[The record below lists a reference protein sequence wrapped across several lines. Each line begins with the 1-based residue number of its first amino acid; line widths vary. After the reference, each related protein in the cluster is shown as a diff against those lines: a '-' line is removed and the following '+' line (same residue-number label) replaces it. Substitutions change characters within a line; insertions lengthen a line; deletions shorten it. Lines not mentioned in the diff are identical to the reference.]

1 MGILLNPK
9 HEVFAQET
17 VKGLTQTDA
26 AKVAGFSAHTAAQQG
41 CKLAKRPEIQKRVIE
56 LRNQGDSLA
65 TASVALS
72 KEWVLTRLMTLEQIA
87 EKKQQVSAATRCV
100 ELIGKEL
107 GMFQDVIPREVFH
120 CMMAMMGQ
128 VVASLVSDAATLEQ
142 IIAG

>member
-1 MGILLNPK
+1 
-9 HEVFAQET
+9 
-17 VKGLTQTDA
+17 
-26 AKVAGFSAHTAAQQG
+26 
-41 CKLAKRPEIQKRVIE
+41 
-56 LRNQGDSLA
+56 
-65 TASVALS
+65 
-72 KEWVLTRLMTLEQIA
+72 MTLEQIA

-142 IIAG
+142 IIAGWERISLAEPRQIKAGMLLPVSPERVSQSDD